1 MIIIRKFI
9 KGVEKY
15 FNQGNLKYDLNT
27 ILSNANPSLS
37 LEERV
42 DWIQN
47 LLIWIRSTEHIPA
60 QFDPTTGQ
68 IHTARVRFILQLLD
82 RNIKWK
88 ENVSA
93 TLRSVIK
100 ETKSLQL
107 FCHTGLP
114 QEGGFL
120 QEATD
125 RMVNKIIPT
134 PPDDTELSE
143 LFLKIF
149 PNVEDA
155 IWVGHLTRE
164 TIEKIKDLI
173 QFEAEEGEK
182 IWQTIEEDIE
192 DAIYVL
198 VSQIHAMGLSDG
210 IRRRLNNKIIKDSPF
225 IGLSDSIDIF
235 LHYFHKK
242 NNEKMKEYA
251 LLYSQYILECKKSV
265 QEVFQ
270 HLDEYGV
277 SVALVYQLEKMT
289 FHLSRLE
296 VLLAFLNPVEKQD
309 NIEIIPV
316 FLSRLIRESLGKKS
330 VRELIQTNLNQ
341 MSRKIAEQSGKTG
354 EHYITSN
361 KEEYIE
367 LLKSASGGGILMAF
381 ATAIKFII
389 VSIRLPH
396 FFEGFFASVNYA
408 STFVFIQMLGFTVA
422 TKQPSMTAACMAGKL
437 NNTYDE
443 ESLKEFVDEVVKL
456 TRSQFAAII
465 GNLALVFPI
474 SLLIDFIYK
483 LITGTHFISEDKAIN
498 SIFSI
503 SIFGPSVFY
512 AIFTGFLLW
521 VSSIIA
527 GWVQNWFIYRR
538 LPEAIAN
545 NKRLIYV
552 MGKRNTSKL
561 SSYFVHNISGFGGNI
576 SLGFL
581 LGMTP
586 VFGMFFGIPL
596 EVRHVTLST
605 GSFAFAL
612 SSLGFT
618 DFETIDVVFACLG
631 IVAIGFLNVV
641 VSFSLALSVAIRARK
656 VQSLG
661 RKRVRAAI
669 LKRLRTSPLDFLFP
683 IAKKD

>member
-1 MIIIRKFI
+1 MIIIRNFI
-9 KGVEKY
+9 NGVEKF
-15 FNQGNLKYDLNT
+15 FNQGNAKYDLNT
-27 ILSNANPSLS
+27 ILSNANPKVS

-47 LLIWIRSTEHIPA
+47 LLIWIRSTEHIPI
-60 QFDPTTGQ
+60 QFDPSTGQ

-82 RNIKWK
+82 RNIEWK
-88 ENVSA
+88 KAVSE

-114 QEGGFL
+114 QEVGFL

-149 PNVEDA
+149 PNEEDA
-155 IWVGHLTRE
+155 IWVSNLTKE
-164 TIEKIKDLI
+164 TIEKIKELI

-182 IWQTIEEDIE
+182 IWKAIEEDIE

-210 IRRRLNNKIIKDSPF
+210 IRRRISNKIIKDSPF

-235 LHYFHKK
+235 LHYYRKK
-242 NNEKMKEYA
+242 NNEKMIDYA
-251 LLYSQYILECKKSV
+251 KLYRQYILECKKSV

-270 HLDEYGV
+270 HLDEFGV
-277 SVALVYQLEKMT
+277 SVALVYQLEKIT

-309 NIEIIPV
+309 NIEMIPV

-330 VRELIQTNLNQ
+330 VVTLIQTNLNQ

-361 KEEYIE
+361 KEEYVD

-381 ATAIKFII
+381 ATTIKFII
-389 VSIRLPH
+389 VSIKLPH
-396 FFEGFFASVNYA
+396 FFEGFFASINYA
-408 STFVFIQMLGFTVA
+408 STFVFIQLLGFTVA

-443 ESLKEFVDEVVKL
+443 ESLNEFVDEVVKL
-456 TRSQFAAII
+456 TRSQFAAIV
-465 GNLALVFPI
+465 GNLALVFPV

-483 LITGTHFISEDKAIN
+483 LITGNHFIDEGKAIN
-498 SIFSI
+498 SVLSI
-503 SIFGPSVFY
+503 SIFGSSIFF

-521 VSSIIA
+521 VSSVIA
-527 GWVQNWFIYRR
+527 GWVQNWSIYRR
-538 LPEAIAN
+538 LPEAIEN

-552 MGKRNTSKL
+552 MGRENSSKL
-561 SSYFVHNISGFGGNI
+561 ASFFLHNISGFGGNI

-586 VFGMFFGIPL
+586 VVGMFFGIPL

-612 SSLGFT
+612 SSLGL
-618 DFETIDVVFACLG
+618 DGVQTIDLVFACLG

-669 LKRLRTSPLDFLFP
+669 IRRLRKSPIDFIFP
-683 IAKKD
+683 LNKK